1 MAHILM
7 KAYNAVFRNTLPSV
21 DIDCGTF
28 TDPTCEI
35 DCGVF
40 V

>member
-1 MAHILM
+1 MAHILL
-7 KAYNAVFRNTLPSV
+7 KAIGNVFRNTLPSV

-28 TDPTCEI
+28 LNPTCEI
-35 DCGVF
+35 DCGSF